1 MNSERDG
8 PSDIE
13 GHKTEQAFLLND
25 TVPSFSWQQL
35 IVTVKD
41 RETKKA
47 KDLICDVNGSV
58 EKGELMAIMGPS
70 GCGKTTL
77 LNLLARR
84 NPTSSAKVAGKTLV
98 GGSDIDTAS
107 FQHISSYVEQEDT
120 LIGSLTVEE
129 TLKFSA
135 ELSLAGSTS
144 RAERNDRVQLLLKAF
159 GIQEQ
164 AKTLIGTP
172 IRKGISG
179 GQKRRLSVA
188 SQLITS
194 PKILFIDE
202 PTSGL
207 DSTASYEV
215 ISYLKKLARRNN
227 LIVIASIHQPST
239 STFELFDKLLL
250 LSKGRTCY
258 LGPTAA
264 ARNHFANIGYPLP
277 MNVNPAEFILDIV
290 STDFSRDDESGAYGE
305 KRNSSQPTRTAIER
319 LEYIQKSWQESK
331 QAHITNTQVMNTSDE
346 KDKYRQMKHI
356 AESAASSRP
365 AVYRIVFVLLHRS
378 FIKSNRDV
386 IAYGIR
392 IAMYLGLAIMMG
404 TVWLRLHESQ
414 EYIQP
419 FINAIFFGSA
429 FMSFMAVAYVPAYLE
444 DRSIFVKERAN
455 GLYGA
460 APFIIAN
467 FLIGLP
473 YLFLISLLF
482 SIVAYW
488 LSNFQPSAVAFFTW
502 VMWLFLDLV
511 AAESLVVLMSS
522 IFPIF
527 VISLALVAF
536 ANGLWMSVGGFLV
549 TPTILNPFWKY
560 VFHYIDYQA
569 YVFQGMMVNEF
580 SRRNYSCG
588 SSCQCMYQTDLAS
601 QCQIRGSG
609 VLEQYGY
616 AEGRTGKW
624 VGILIGIIAVYRLFG
639 WIALTLKRT

>member
-1 MNSERDG
+1 MSDNIDSTI
-8 PSDIE
+8 DIE
-13 GHKTEQAFLLND
+13 GNKTEQGFLLND
-25 TVPSFSWQQL
+25 TVHSFSWKDL
-35 IVTVKD
+35 FVTVKD
-41 RETKKA
+41 RQTKQM

-58 EKGELMAIMGPS
+58 GKGELMAIMGPS

-84 NPTSSAKVAGKTLV
+84 NPTSSAKISGHTMV
-98 GGSDIDTAS
+98 GGSDIDNSS
-107 FQHISSYVEQEDT
+107 FSRISSYVEQEDT
-120 LIGSLTVEE
+120 LIGALTVEE

-135 ELSLAGSTS
+135 ELSLPSSTS
-144 RAERNDRVQLLLKAF
+144 KSERNDRVQLLLNAF

-164 AKTLIGTP
+164 AKTIIGTP

-179 GQKRRLSVA
+179 GQKRRVSVA

-194 PKILFIDE
+194 PKILFMDE

-207 DSTASYEV
+207 DSTASFEV

-227 LIVIASIHQPST
+227 LFVIASIHQPST

-258 LGPTAA
+258 FGPTAGVGTYFNA
-264 ARNHFANIGYPLP
+264 IGYPVPLHI
-277 MNVNPAEFILDIV
+277 NPAEFILDIV
-290 STDFSRDDESGAYGE
+290 STDFSHDDEVGAFGE
-305 KRNSSQPTRTAIER
+305 KANSNRTPTER
-319 LEYIQKSWQESK
+319 LKYIHKCWQESE
-331 QAHITNTQVMNTSDE
+331 QARTTERQATQSPDGQNSTN
-346 KDKYRQMKHI
+346 MKLLV
-356 AESAASSRP
+356 EDVASSRP
-365 AVYRIVFVLLHRS
+365 AWYRIVLALIHRS

-386 IAYGIR
+386 VAYGIR

-404 TVWLRLHESQ
+404 TVWLRLHTSQ

-429 FMSFMAVAYVPAYLE
+429 FMSFMAVAYVPAFLE
-444 DRSIFVKERAN
+444 DRSTFVKERAN

-460 APFIIAN
+460 TPFIISN

-488 LSNFQPSAVAFFTW
+488 LSNFEPSAVAFFNW

-522 IFPIF
+522 IFPNF

-588 SSCQCMYQTDLAS
+588 SSCQCMFQTELAS

-609 VLEQYGY
+609 VLQQYGY
-616 AEGRTGKW
+616 AEGRQGKW
-624 VGILIGIIAVYRLFG
+624 VGILIAIIAVYRLFG
-639 WIALTLKRT
+639 WIALVLKRT